1 MTKTRKKVCFRARIR
16 KIVKS
21 WGLLTF
27 VLALSKGEN

>member
-1 MTKTRKKVCFRARIR
+1 MTKSRKKVGFRPCIR